1 MEAGITCRAGK
12 FTAGGG
18 LSTGGGLSCAGSLWG
33 SAEYDFWRALGT
45 LSIRMTVGVV
55 LLWRG
60 GLRVGRRLS
69 WEWYIAALIGR
80 EKVEICLISN

>member
-1 MEAGITCRAGK
+1 MGSFIVFFDMLVGIKCRAG
-12 FTAGGG
+12 TLTGGGG

-55 LLWRG
+55 MLWRDE
-60 GLRVGRRLS
+60 LRAGRRLS
-69 WEWYIAALIGR
+69 WEWYIAAL
-80 EKVEICLISN
+80 